1 MAGTSGRPR
10 SPHRGRPGYRGHVSD
25 TSAARAS
32 AARQAGAGR
41 QSAGSS
47 DESYPGQQFG
57 LPEEGPRS
65 VAGVGRRLGALI
77 IDWLICL
84 LITAS
89 VLRVLHHTTVVR
101 GGVAI
106 HHDISFSLALAQAR
120 GWTLA
125 VFAAEVFLL
134 TTLTGFTIGMRVL
147 GIRVARLANGPA
159 AALSILIRTVLLLLV
174 VPPLVLDKDLR
185 GLHDR
190 AARTVVIR
198 AGG

>member
-1 MAGTSGRPR
+1 
-10 SPHRGRPGYRGHVSD
+10 VSD
-25 TSAARAS
+25 TSAARAR
-32 AARQAGAGR
+32 AARQTAVSD
-41 QSAGSS
+41 QSAGSD

-57 LPEEGPRS
+57 LPEAGPRS
-65 VAGVGRRLGALI
+65 VAGVGRRLLALI
-77 IDWLICL
+77 IDWLVCL

-89 VLRVLHHTTVVR
+89 VLRVLHHSTVIR

-106 HHDISFSLALAQAR
+106 HHDISFSLALTQAR

-125 VFAAEVFLL
+125 VFAAEVFVL
-134 TTLTGFTIGMRVL
+134 TTLTTFTIGMRIL
-147 GIRVARLANGPA
+147 GIRVARLEHGPGVV
-159 AALSILIRTVLLLLV
+159 LSTLIRTVLLLLV

-185 GLHDR
+185 GLHDK